1 MKKDK
6 TMNEAVEVIKEGEYV
21 KQNDTKNPNGRKLLE
36 TLIKLLAE
44 QENVNISYVIE
55 EQKGTSN
62 EERKKQTRKYR
73 RGN

>member
-6 TMNEAVEVIKEGEYV
+6 TMNEAVDVIKEGEYV

-55 EQKGTSN
+55 E
-62 EERKKQTRKYR
+62 
-73 RGN
+73 